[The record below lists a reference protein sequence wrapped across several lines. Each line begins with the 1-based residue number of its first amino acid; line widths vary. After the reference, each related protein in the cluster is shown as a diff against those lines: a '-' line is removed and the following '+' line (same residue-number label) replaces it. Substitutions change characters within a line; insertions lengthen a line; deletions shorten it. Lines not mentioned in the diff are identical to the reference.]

1 MAVVFT
7 FSIGLAM
14 AAFVVVLAKPR
25 ELFIS
30 WLDLRLREK
39 FVGV

>member
-1 MAVVFT
+1 LVFY
-7 FSIGLAM
+7 FSTGLAT
-14 AAFVVVLAKPR
+14 AEFVTVLAKPR

-39 FVGV
+39 LVGV